1 MHSEMNEWRCGD
13 LRDDGYWRYGE
24 RDGGGWRCGERD
36 GGGWRGDDICGMARP
51 EGEGGGG
58 EDGESG
64 QSARYILTSDH
75 NSACGWPLVAKPVVR
90 LAALKSNT
98 PMTV

>member
-1 MHSEMNEWRCGD
+1 MSGGAATCVMAGTGD
-13 LRDDGYWRYGE
+13 AANAMAEAGDAASAMAEAGE
-24 RDGGGWRCGERD
+24 ATTFVAW
-36 GGGWRGDDICGMARP
+36 ARP

-90 LAALKSNT
+90 LAAHPPSRAT
-98 PMTV
+98 HQ